1 MDTIVVEIKG
11 GMVQDITGI
20 PRGVEVEVRDF
31 DTDSGDPAVETYH
44 SRDPF
49 RELDEELRGEG

>member
-1 MDTIVVEIKG
+1 MDTIVVEIKN
-11 GMVQDITGI
+11 GMVQDIAGI

-31 DTDSGDPAVETYH
+31 DTDDGKPAVETYH

-49 RELDEELRGEG
+49 RELEEEEG